1 MRYGEI
7 NQAGLPTR
15 GLTYQKMLD
24 NLRECQELAAIMSH
38 LVGLE
43 GTIADQ
49 ALAQGWIKIAEN
61 FARIEKVITHMATGR
76 LN

>member
-1 MRYGEI
+1 MDYGQI

-15 GLTYQKMLD
+15 GLTYSKLLE
-24 NLRECQELAAIMSH
+24 NLRESQELCAVMSH

-43 GTIADQ
+43 GTVADK
-49 ALAQGWIKIAEN
+49 ALSNGWLLIAEN
-61 FARIEKVITHMATGR
+61 LRRMERVITDMATGR

>member
-1 MRYGEI
+1 MDYGQI

-15 GLTYQKMLD
+15 GLTYSKLLE
-24 NLRECQELAAIMSH
+24 NLRESQELCAIMSH

-43 GTIADQ
+43 GTVADQ

-61 FARIEKVITHMATGR
+61 FARIEKVVTHMATGR